1 MDRAIGYIRVS
12 TEQQASE
19 GASLL
24 AQREKIEAYCKL
36 QGLDLIEVI
45 EDQAVSGS
53 VPLADRPGGLQIAAS
68 LKKHKAK
75 HVVALKLDRLFR
87 DAADALTQTRVW
99 DDAGVGLHLIDIGGQ
114 SINTSTAMGRM
125 FLTMMSGFAELE
137 RNLIAERTS
146 IALQSKKARKEVYSA
161 LPLGYADQAGKLVPV
176 DEEQRVIAEIKDMK
190 AAGMTLMA
198 IADDLNRRGI
208 VGKRGGQYYARTIKN
223 ILENNIHA

>member
-1 MDRAIGYIRVS
+1 MEAAIGYVRVS
-12 TEQQASE
+12 TEAQATE
-19 GASLL
+19 GASLQ

-36 QGLDLIEVI
+36 HGLALVDLI

-53 VPLADRPGGLQIAAS
+53 VPLAERPGGLQIAAS

-87 DAADALTQTRVW
+87 DAADALIQTRNW
-99 DDAGVGLHLIDIGGQ
+99 DEAGIGLHLIDIGGQ

-125 FLTMMSGFAELE
+125 FLTLMSGFAELE

-161 LPLGYADQAGKLVPV
+161 VPLGYVDQAGKLVAI
-176 DEEQRVIAEIKDMK
+176 DEEQLVIAEIKAMK
-190 AAGMTLMA
+190 AEGMTLMA

-208 VGKRGGQYYARTIKN
+208 IGKRGGRYYARTIKN
-223 ILENNIHA
+223 ILENTLHH